1 VTLIIGVLGRAR
13 HGKSTACEAIAERV
27 KQEGLKTKFFDIGDK
42 VRLYCIENNLLPK
55 VDRKDMTAEQL
66 KILVDVGK
74 QKRKENKEFW
84 IGPLIEDLRASKNID
99 VAFFP
104 NIRHKNEAD
113 HVKEEGG
120 YIIGC
125 KRYNEDGSLFISPDR
140 PANDES
146 ETGMRFIIPDYYINT
161 KTGENVLVEKLAVT
175 IFEHIKGEHARRT
188 TTA

>member
-1 VTLIIGVLGRAR
+1 MTLIIGVLGRAR

-84 IGPLIEDLRASKNID
+84 IGPLIDCLLYTSRC
-99 VAFFP
+99 V
-104 NIRHKNEAD
+104 
-113 HVKEEGG
+113 
-120 YIIGC
+120 
-125 KRYNEDGSLFISPDR
+125 
-140 PANDES
+140 
-146 ETGMRFIIPDYYINT
+146 
-161 KTGENVLVEKLAVT
+161 
-175 IFEHIKGEHARRT
+175 
-188 TTA
+188 